1 MYHTFM
7 DSPLGLLTL
16 FSDGQAITA
25 ITMPVWRYVPPPG
38 SRENLELPVFHSA
51 KRCLENYFTD
61 TDMLELPPLSP
72 VGTPF
77 QQQVWQ
83 ILSEIPRGTA
93 VTYGDI
99 ARKLEKINGSP
110 ASPRAVGG
118 AVGRN
123 PIAILIPC
131 HRVLGAGGRIT
142 GFGGG
147 LDAKRFLLELE
158 GIPYRD

>member
-7 DSPLGLLTL
+7 DSPLGRLTL

-25 ITMPVWRYVPPPG
+25 ITMPVWRYIPPSG
-38 SRENLELPVFHSA
+38 SQENPELSVFRLA
-51 KRCLENYFTD
+51 NRCLGNYFTGA
-61 TDMLELPPLSP
+61 DMIDIPPFYP
-72 VGTPF
+72 AGTPF
-77 QQQVWQ
+77 QQQVWT
-83 ILSEIPRGTA
+83 LLTEIPRGTA

-110 ASPRAVGG
+110 TSPRAVGG

-158 GIPYRD
+158 GIPYQE